1 MQKTKLGGRF
11 WLALTVFSLVGQVAW
26 VVENMYFNV
35 FIYKMFHATAAQI
48 SLMVAASAVVATL
61 TTILIGAL
69 SDRVGRRKIFIC
81 VGYLLWGISILSFA
95 LIRVDV
101 ISPMVSVGV
110 AVTTVCVNLTILMDC
125 VMTFFGSTANDA
137 AFNAYITDAID
148 SDNRGKTESVL
159 AILPLISMLVIFGA
173 FDGMTQRGE
182 WQKFFAIFGGL
193 VTLAGFVG
201 IFLVAEPRLTPK
213 KEPYLKNLVYGL
225 RPSVVK
231 ENAALYLAFA
241 AFCVFSVA
249 VQVFFPYLIIYIQNY
264 LKIDNYAVV
273 LGAVLLTASGVSVAS
288 GKAIDR
294 AGKLRFTL
302 PAAGVMLLGLIG
314 MFFARGMLAVILA
327 GCVMMSGY
335 MLVTAALS
343 GVIRDLT
350 PEGKAGH
357 FQGIRMIF
365 GVLLPMIAGPA
376 IGAAVIRNSDS
387 TYVELGVTKTVPTP
401 LIFLAAAVVL
411 LFIIPFVL
419 LLKKRAAAR
428 EARV

>member
-1 MQKTKLGGRF
+1 M
-11 WLALTVFSLVGQVAW
+11 
-26 VVENMYFNV
+26 
-35 FIYKMFHATAAQI
+35 
-48 SLMVAASAVVATL
+48 
-61 TTILIGAL
+61 
-69 SDRVGRRKIFIC
+69 
-81 VGYLLWGISILSFA
+81 
-95 LIRVDV
+95 
-101 ISPMVSVGV
+101 
-110 AVTTVCVNLTILMDC
+110 
-125 VMTFFGSTANDA
+125 
-137 AFNAYITDAID
+137 
-148 SDNRGKTESVL
+148 
-159 AILPLISMLVIFGA
+159 
-173 FDGMTQRGE
+173 
-182 WQKFFAIFGGL
+182 
-193 VTLAGFVG
+193 
-201 IFLVAEPRLTPK
+201 
-213 KEPYLKNLVYGL
+213 
-225 RPSVVK
+225 
-231 ENAALYLAFA
+231 
-241 AFCVFSVA
+241 
-249 VQVFFPYLIIYIQNY
+249 QVFFPYLIIYIQNY

-273 LGAVLLTASGVSVAS
+273 LGVVLLTASGVSVAS

-327 GCVMMSGY
+327 GCIMMSGY

-401 LIFLAAAVVL
+401 PIFLAAAVVL